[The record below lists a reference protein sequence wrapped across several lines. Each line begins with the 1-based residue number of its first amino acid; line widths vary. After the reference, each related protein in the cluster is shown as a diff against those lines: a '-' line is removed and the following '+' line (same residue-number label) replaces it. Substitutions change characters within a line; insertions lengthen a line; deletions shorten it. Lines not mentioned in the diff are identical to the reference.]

1 MQSKI
6 NQKKKEVLTQYILPA
21 FLKYKYKEIYDIS
34 IYQNEL
40 IRVKY
45 NNHFFYID
53 IIYSYNNFYWKLTP
67 YKNSYYTTEIT
78 SNSFER
84 VLFAITEAK

>member
-21 FLKYKYKEIYDIS
+21 FLKYKDKEIYDIS

-45 NNHFFYID
+45 NNHFFP
-53 IIYSYNNFYWKLTP
+53 SLTVVNQ
-67 YKNSYYTTEIT
+67 K
-78 SNSFER
+78 
-84 VLFAITEAK
+84 

>member
-21 FLKYKYKEIYDIS
+21 FLKYKDKEIYDIS

-45 NNHFFYID
+45 NNHFF
-53 IIYSYNNFYWKLTP
+53 
-67 YKNSYYTTEIT
+67 
-78 SNSFER
+78 
-84 VLFAITEAK
+84 

>member
-21 FLKYKYKEIYDIS
+21 FLKYKDKEIYDIS

-53 IIYSYNNFYWKLTP
+53 IIYSDNNFYWKLMP
-67 YKNSYYTTEIT
+67 YKNTEIT

>member
-6 NQKKKEVLTQYILPA
+6 NQKKKEILTQYILPT
-21 FLKYKYKEIYDIS
+21 FFKYKDKKVYDIS
-34 IYQNEL
+34 IYQNKL

-53 IIYSYNNFYWKLTP
+53 IMYSDNSFYWKLTP

-78 SNSFER
+78 PNSFER